1 MLQNK
6 ETTVQS
12 YRKMLNR
19 STKKSSGIKGA
30 LYGGDGNG

>member
-12 YRKMLNR
+12 YRKILNK
-19 STKKSSGIKGA
+19 STKKSYGIKGA
-30 LYGGDGNG
+30 MYGGDGNG

>member
-12 YRKMLNR
+12 YRKMLSK

-30 LYGGDGNG
+30 MDGGDGNG